1 MLLFGSGRNF
11 HRASGCQLPC
21 SALSLGFVGG
31 KYYEAASADG
41 RLANIRREILQ
52 RQAERQESFV
62 DRLVSPLSTPTQE
75 QLAKERAAM
84 DELVSPAA
92 RDAMRKHIDAL
103 DKSLKYD
110 APGSATTNQD

>member
-1 MLLFGSGRNF
+1 
-11 HRASGCQLPC
+11 
-21 SALSLGFVGG
+21 VGG